1 MQGFITTVLSISLI
15 TSILIL
21 LLSLIFNLL
30 KTKISPKVQYWTWV
44 LLFVGLL
51 VPFRPTFGS
60 GLIRFSHTTA
70 TTSQPLQETVA
81 TAAQSKPDLL
91 SEILG
96 LPWWTILATIWLI
109 GILVH
114 LAKHALSYY
123 KFRQLVNRWGTVL
136 ATMWLIG
143 ILVYLG
149 KHALSY
155 YQFRKL
161 VKRWGTDIQD
171 LHILEHFFDI
181 KERFGIKKDLKL
193 IHYPA
198 GHSPMMTGFRH
209 IKVLLPETDY
219 TDEELELIFEHE
231 LTHYLHRDIY
241 VNLLGILVTSLHW
254 FNPIVRLAYKEIQ
267 EAGEIYCDYDV
278 LQKRDTHYRAFYGET
293 IITMIDKKQKQPIAL
308 TTCFYS
314 NKFSLKRRI
323 TMIMNHQLPKRLLS
337 TGLLVLIPIS
347 LLLSGSIFASTTQS
361 AKQPTGQESH
371 TILTPETA
379 TDTALAA
386 AGLNPSQVKQ
396 IKLVKDKDYYQI
408 AFQTDTETFVSQV
421 RLTDGSV
428 IGLERSSI
436 KSKQASSDKQETQA
450 PPTSPTSETTP
461 AAQAEPAPAP
471 QPAPVPV
478 ATPVPQPVA
487 NPIPATEVEDGD
499 DDSDDDTSDDLQD

>member
-60 GLIRFSHTTA
+60 GLIQLSHTTA
-70 TTSQPLQETVA
+70 TTNQPLQETVA
-81 TAAQSKPDLL
+81 TAVQSKPDLL
-91 SEILG
+91 SDILG
-96 LPWWTILATIWLI
+96 LPWWTI
-109 GILVH
+109 
-114 LAKHALSYY
+114 
-123 KFRQLVNRWGTVL
+123 L

-278 LQKRDTHYRAFYGET
+278 LQKRDAHYRAFYGET

-361 AKQPTGQESH
+361 AKLPTGQESH
-371 TILTPETA
+371 TTLTPETA

-386 AGLNPSQVKQ
+386 AGLNPNQVKQ

-408 AFQTDTETFVSQV
+408 AFQTDTEAFVSQV
-421 RLTDGSV
+421 RLTDGSI
-428 IGLERSSI
+428 IGVERSSI
-436 KSKQASSDKQETQA
+436 KSKQASSDEQETQA
-450 PPTSPTSETTP
+450 PPTSPASETTP

-478 ATPVPQPVA
+478 ATPVPQPAV
-487 NPIPATEVEDGD
+487 NPIPATEDEDGD

>member
-51 VPFRPTFGS
+51 VPFRPTFGD
-60 GLIRFSHTTA
+60 GLIQLSHTTA
-70 TTSQPLQETVA
+70 TTNQPLQESVA

-91 SEILG
+91 SDILG
-96 LPWWTILATIWLI
+96 LPWWTI
-109 GILVH
+109 
-114 LAKHALSYY
+114 
-123 KFRQLVNRWGTVL
+123 L

-181 KERFGIKKDLKL
+181 KERLGIKKDLKL

-278 LQKRDTHYRAFYGET
+278 LQKRDAHYRAFYGET

-371 TILTPETA
+371 TTLTPETA
-379 TDTALAA
+379 TDKALAA

-408 AFQTDTETFVSQV
+408 AFQTDTEAFVSQV
-421 RLTDGSV
+421 RLTDGSI

-436 KSKQASSDKQETQA
+436 KSKQASSDEQETQA
-450 PPTSPTSETTP
+450 PPTSPASETTP

-478 ATPVPQPVA
+478 ATPVPQPAA
-487 NPIPATEVEDGD
+487 NPIPATEDEDGD

>member
-51 VPFRPTFGS
+51 VPFRPTFGD
-60 GLIRFSHTTA
+60 GLIQLFHITA

-91 SEILG
+91 SNILG
-96 LPWWTILATIWLI
+96 LPWWTI
-109 GILVH
+109 
-114 LAKHALSYY
+114 
-123 KFRQLVNRWGTVL
+123 L

-181 KERFGIKKDLKL
+181 KERLGIKKDLKL

-209 IKVLLPETDY
+209 VKVLLPETDY

-278 LQKRDTHYRAFYGET
+278 LQKRDAHYRAFYGET

-371 TILTPETA
+371 TTLTPETA
-379 TDTALAA
+379 TDKALAA

-436 KSKQASSDKQETQA
+436 KSKQASSDEQETQA
-450 PPTSPTSETTP
+450 PPTSPASETTP
-461 AAQAEPAPAP
+461 AAQAEP
-471 QPAPVPV
+471 VPV
-478 ATPVPQPVA
+478 ATPVPQPAA
-487 NPIPATEVEDGD
+487 NPIPATEDEDGD

>member
-30 KTKISPKVQYWTWV
+30 KTKISPKAQYWTWV

-51 VPFRPTFGS
+51 VPFRPTFGD
-60 GLIRFSHTTA
+60 GLIPLSHTTA
-70 TTSQPLQETVA
+70 ITSQPLQETAA
-81 TAAQSKPDLL
+81 TVDQTKPNLL
-91 SEILG
+91 SDILG
-96 LPWWTILATIWLI
+96 LPWWTI
-109 GILVH
+109 
-114 LAKHALSYY
+114 
-123 KFRQLVNRWGTVL
+123 L

-181 KERFGIKKDLKL
+181 KERLGIKKDLKL

-209 IKVLLPETDY
+209 VKVLLPETDY

-278 LQKRDTHYRAFYGET
+278 LQKRDAHYRAFYGET

-361 AKQPTGQESH
+361 AKQPTRQQSH
-371 TILTPETA
+371 RELTPEA
-379 TDTALAA
+379 TTDKALAA
-386 AGLNPSQVKQ
+386 AGLNPSQVNQ

-421 RLTDGSV
+421 RLTDGSI

-436 KSKQASSDKQETQA
+436 KSKQASSDEQETQA
-450 PPTSPTSETTP
+450 PPTSPASETTP

-478 ATPVPQPVA
+478 ATPVPQPAA
-487 NPIPATEVEDGD
+487 NPIPATEDEDGD